1 MPRRFARREDQNH
14 IQEKSEQRDV
24 REAILDATEHLLVQQ
39 RFDELSVADI
49 LSSAQ
54 VSRAS
59 FYFYFESKY
68 AVLEELVRRAVKQAQ
83 TVAQV
88 WVEEEIKSPE
98 HTLRQGTGQGL
109 QLWMKHGPV
118 LRAIVENWR
127 SDERLAA
134 LWMQMMEGFTTA
146 ARHRIERDRAT
157 GRAPLTDVDASTLAS
172 TLTWMSERI
181 YYLAAIGHPAFHNEQ
196 QVIDVLTT
204 VWLSAIYNGPPS
216 KGDVNTHQASDL
228 P

>member
-1 MPRRFARREDQNH
+1 MPRHKARRNDQKTFR
-14 IQEKSEQRDV
+14 EESEQRDV
-24 REAILDATEHLLVQQ
+24 RKAILDATEQLLAHQ

-68 AVLEELVRRAVKQAQ
+68 VVLGELVRRVVNQAQ
-83 TVAQV
+83 VAAGP
-88 WVEEEIKSPE
+88 WVEEDIESPE
-98 HTLRQGTGQGL
+98 QTLRQGTSQGL
-109 QLWMKHGPV
+109 QLWIQHAPV

-134 LWMQMMEGFTTA
+134 LWMEMMEGFTQA
-146 ARHRIERDRAT
+146 ATHRIERDRAT
-157 GRAPLTDVDASTLAS
+157 GRAPRTSVDASTLAS

-181 YYLAAIGHPAFHNEQ
+181 YYLAAIGHPAFHDEQ
-196 QVIDVLTT
+196 QVIDVLTE
-204 VWLSAIYNGPPS
+204 VWLSVIYNGPPS
-216 KGDVNTHQASDL
+216 KKRSE
-228 P
+228 

>member
-1 MPRRFARREDQNH
+1 MSRREARRNDPKTIHKE
-14 IQEKSEQRDV
+14 SEQRDV
-24 REAILDATEHLLVQQ
+24 REAILDATEYLLTQQ

-68 AVLEELVRRAVKQAQ
+68 AVLGDLVRRAVKQAQ
-83 TVAQV
+83 TVAQP
-88 WVEEEIKSPE
+88 WVEEDAESSE
-98 HTLRQGTGQGL
+98 HTLRQGTRQGL
-109 QLWMKHGPV
+109 QLWIKHAPV

-134 LWMQMMEGFTTA
+134 LWMEMMEGFTTA
-146 ARHRIERDRAT
+146 ATHRIEHDRAT
-157 GRAPLTDVDASTLAS
+157 GRAPRTSVDTFTLAS

-181 YYLAAIGHPAFHNEQ
+181 YYNKRVEI
-196 QVIDVLTT
+196 T
-204 VWLSAIYNGPPS
+204 LSLRITW
-216 KGDVNTHQASDL
+216 V
-228 P
+228 

>member
-1 MPRRFARREDQNH
+1 MRRRFARRDDQKTSR
-14 IQEKSEQRDV
+14 EESEQRDV
-24 REAILDATEHLLVQQ
+24 REAILDATEYLLAQQ

-49 LSSAQ
+49 LSSAR

-68 AVLEELVRRAVKQAQ
+68 AVLAELVRRAVNQALAA
-83 TVAQV
+83 AQP
-88 WVEEEIKSPE
+88 WVEKDTESPE
-98 HTLRQGTGQGL
+98 RTLQQGTRQGL
-109 QLWMKHGPV
+109 QLWMKHAPV

-134 LWMQMMEGFTTA
+134 LWMEMMEGFTTA
-146 ARHRIERDRAT
+146 ATHRIERDRAT

-181 YYLAAIGHPAFHNEQ
+181 YYLAVIGHPAFHNEQ
-196 QVIDVLTT
+196 QVIDVLTD
-204 VWLSAIYNGPPS
+204 VWLSVIYNGPPS
-216 KGDVNTHQASDL
+216 KKGSK
-228 P
+228 

>member
-1 MPRRFARREDQNH
+1 MPRRSARRDAQN
-14 IQEKSEQRDV
+14 IAQEESEHRDV
-24 REAILDATEHLLVQQ
+24 REAILDATEYLLAQQ

-68 AVLEELVRRAVKQAQ
+68 TVLGELVRRAVKQAL
-83 TVAQV
+83 TAAQP
-88 WVEEEIKSPE
+88 WVEEETASQE
-98 HTLRQGTGQGL
+98 HTLRKGTSQGL
-109 QLWMKHGPV
+109 QLWLKHAPV

-127 SDERLAA
+127 SDERLTT
-134 LWMQMMEGFTTA
+134 LWMEMMEGFTTA
-146 ARHRIERDRAT
+146 TTQRIEHDRAT
-157 GRAPLTDVDASTLAS
+157 GRAPITNVDAFTLAS

-196 QVIDVLTT
+196 QVIDVLTD
-204 VWLSAIYNGPPS
+204 VWLSVIYNGTPS
-216 KGDVNTHQASDL
+216 AKEPD
-228 P
+228 

>member
-1 MPRRFARREDQNH
+1 MPRRFARRDDHNH
-14 IQEKSEQRDV
+14 PREESEQRDV
-24 REAILDATEHLLVQQ
+24 REAILDATEHLLTQQ

-68 AVLEELVRRAVKQAQ
+68 AVLGELVRRAVNEAR
-83 TVAQV
+83 TVAQP
-88 WVEEEIKSPE
+88 WVEEDIESPE
-98 HTLRQGTGQGL
+98 HTLRRGTAQGL
-109 QLWMKHGPV
+109 QLWLKHGPV

-134 LWMQMMEGFTTA
+134 LWMEMMDGFTTVA
-146 ARHRIERDRAT
+146 TQRIERDRAT
-157 GRAPLTDVDASTLAS
+157 GRAPRTSVDSSTLAS

-181 YYLAAIGHPAFHNEQ
+181 YYLAAIGHPAFADEQ
-196 QVIDVLTT
+196 QVIDVLTD
-204 VWLSAIYNGPPS
+204 VWLSVIYNGPPS
-216 KGDVNTHQASDL
+216 KEESK
-228 P
+228 

>member
-1 MPRRFARREDQNH
+1 MPRRFARRDDQNTSR
-14 IQEKSEQRDV
+14 EESEQRDV
-24 REAILDATEHLLVQQ
+24 REAILDATEDLLAHQ

-49 LSSAQ
+49 LSSAR

-68 AVLEELVRRAVKQAQ
+68 AVLAELVRRAVKQALA
-83 TVAQV
+83 VAQP
-88 WVEEEIKSPE
+88 WVEEEATSPE
-98 HTLRQGTGQGL
+98 RTLRQGTSQGL
-109 QLWMKHGPV
+109 QLWMKHAPV

-134 LWMQMMEGFTTA
+134 LWMEMMEGFTTA
-146 ARHRIERDRAT
+146 ATHRIERDRAT

-196 QVIDVLTT
+196 QVIDVLTD
-204 VWLSAIYNGPPS
+204 VWLSVIYNGPPS
-216 KGDVNTHQASDL
+216 KKGSK
-228 P
+228 

>member
-1 MPRRFARREDQNH
+1 MPQHKARRDDQH
-14 IQEKSEQRDV
+14 TFREGGEQRDV
-24 REAILDATEHLLVQQ
+24 PKAILDATEQLLAHQ

-68 AVLEELVRRAVKQAQ
+68 VVLGELIRRVVQQAQ
-83 TVAQV
+83 AAAGS
-88 WVEEEIKSPE
+88 WVEEDAEPPE
-98 HTLRQGTGQGL
+98 HTLRQGTSQGL
-109 QLWMKHGPV
+109 QLWIKHAPV

-134 LWMQMMEGFTTA
+134 LWTEMMDGFTQA
-146 ARHRIERDRAT
+146 ATYRIERDRAT
-157 GRAPLTDVDASTLAS
+157 GRAPRTSVDASTLAR

-181 YYLAAIGHPAFHNEQ
+181 YYLAAIGHPAFQDEQ
-196 QVIDVLTT
+196 QVIDVLTE
-204 VWLSAIYNGPPS
+204 VWLSVIYGGPPS
-216 KGDVNTHQASDL
+216 QKESD
-228 P
+228 